1 MVGYKS
7 HKRMRIS
14 LKKQN
19 QNVGIHNLMLRKS
32 YSLYKITICEG
43 PFLDS
48 VQAQVEARTLGLL
61 VVV

>member
-1 MVGYKS
+1 
-7 HKRMRIS
+7 MRIS

-32 YSLYKITICEG
+32 YTLYKITICEG

-48 VQAQVEARTLGLL
+48 VQAQVEAKTLGLL